1 MQLLSAIP
9 ITMIKGNA
17 AFGSCCVLHNSAREG
32 NDPVE
37 TCNSY
42 IAGIFHSFALLCVV
56 KYNFPK
62 HVVLWFHSVLKISFL
77 EELKLEHSSVYH
89 FCFFFFFKP
98 SEFLTFP
105 TSRKDVLN

>member
-1 MQLLSAIP
+1 MQLLSKLP
-9 ITMIKGNA
+9 ITIIIDNA
-17 AFGSCCVLHNSAREG
+17 TFGSCCVLHNSVRQG

-62 HVVLWFHSVLKISFL
+62 HAVLWFHSILKISYFGGI
-77 EELKLEHSSVYH
+77 EDG
-89 FCFFFFFKP
+89 
-98 SEFLTFP
+98 TQ
-105 TSRKDVLN
+105 